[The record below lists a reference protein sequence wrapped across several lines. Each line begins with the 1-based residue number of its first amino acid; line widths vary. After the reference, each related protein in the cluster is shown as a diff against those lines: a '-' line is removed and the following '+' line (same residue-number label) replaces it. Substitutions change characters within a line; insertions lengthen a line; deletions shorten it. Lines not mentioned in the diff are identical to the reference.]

1 MPDILSQKEI
11 DALLEIGAK
20 DNISQEQDLSVDI
33 SKQSINAKAID
44 TLHAKL
50 ANFMELEFSSIMN
63 SLVKFKLYSVEQI
76 TYDEFLMLLPK
87 NSQTNIFS
95 VKPLSQQGVFSIDN
109 SLAFSM
115 LDVLLGGYGEPI
127 QKDRDF
133 SDIECDIFA
142 IVLDTIVKTIEK
154 VYKSLLK
161 LDIKLELK
169 ADNTTALFDFMQT
182 DITMFAF
189 EVNTGN
195 NIGMINIY
203 YPSILLEMI
212 FSELSEDFSTNN
224 MADKSFEVDLCEI
237 KLNYNDVLNLK
248 VGDVIKID
256 DIDKILKIYIDGKY
270 SFGGKIDLQGLKRSV
285 YITHAVDSK
294 VFADG

>member
-1 MPDILSQKEI
+1 VALFCVFILS
-11 DALLEIGAK
+11 L
-20 DNISQEQDLSVDI
+20 
-33 SKQSINAKAID
+33 
-44 TLHAKL
+44 
-50 ANFMELEFSSIMN
+50 
-63 SLVKFKLYSVEQI
+63 LVKFKLYSVEQI

-212 FSELSEDFSTNN
+212 FSELSENFSTN

-270 SFGGKIDLQGLKRSV
+270 SFGGKIDLQGLKRSI
-285 YITHAVDSK
+285 YITHTVDSK
-294 VFADG
+294 AFIDG